1 MESSKLQ
8 QWALGAEIV
17 GAMAVVISLGIVAYQ
32 LDQSNEQ
39 QKLNTN
45 ALEIAAYQ
53 DLLSSFSDLQS
64 AFIDDG
70 EFSELYVKS
79 NFGLADL
86 SEGERF
92 RIDRFLGTVIRHG
105 DMAYFQYER
114 GTITTEQLDS
124 MLYFVL
130 LTLRFHPAAAQ
141 IWSVL
146 SANALDPDYVT
157 YVNARL

>member
-17 GAMAVVISLGIVAYQ
+17 GAIAVVISLGVVAYQ
-32 LDQSNEQ
+32 LNQSNEQ
-39 QKLNTN
+39 QELNTN

-53 DLLSSFSDLQS
+53 DLLNSFTDLQS
-64 AFIDDG
+64 TFIEDG

-79 NFGLADL
+79 NSGLADL
-86 SEGERF
+86 SEGERL
-92 RIDRFLGTVIRHG
+92 RIIRFLGTVIRHG
-105 DMAYFQYER
+105 DMAFFQYER

-124 MLYFVL
+124 MLYYVL
-130 LTLRFHPAAAQ
+130 LTLRSHPAAAE
-141 IWSVL
+141 IWSGL
-146 SANALDPDYVT
+146 STNALDPDYVT